1 MKRIVANEKNKGITL
16 IALIVTIIVLIILA
30 GVSISMLTGENGIL
44 SKASSAKKKTQVAN
58 EKEAV
63 SMAAL
68 EALTI
73 GNGTIS
79 KNTLKTSMKSYLGQD
94 VELVGEGPW
103 KYEGT
108 DGVYVIN
115 ESGTVKSGW
124 MCNYDK
130 NGAPESVT
138 NGKVTLNIGAY
149 INYDPGTEESY
160 TSPTGTYQQVSY
172 YVTGPDSNKIT
183 QLWGCA
189 NASDYQKMLDDGTV
203 QKGNGN
209 SNQTFVA
216 SNASNVKWKVLG
228 ADDETGELLIVAAD
242 VLKNTDNSTQKLV
255 LRGITGYLN
264 GVEELNKVCQ
274 VYGKGKGATGA
285 RSINYEDIGK
295 VIGRKRGTNTAS
307 YTYTWTADSNTNH
320 SPSYNGGKN
329 YLGYWHTK
337 ADEQSVKDY
346 NASNP
351 KDKTL
356 LKTTSTGVFNF
367 YNTTT
372 GKWETNTQELN
383 ELTETKTIGTVKP
396 DYVGYSSVTAEQ
408 KATKGY
414 DVVFKTDAGEEIVKD
429 VNKDGVWQSGDDNRY
444 WLGSSYCNADSNF
457 AYWGMDYVYA
467 SGYVYGGNTYYSF
480 GLVTTPSYGVRPVVS
495 LDSDIQL
502 ELNSTQ
508 ANTYDIK

>member
-1 MKRIVANEKNKGITL
+1 MKNEIIGNQKQGITL
-16 IALIVTIIVLIILA
+16 IALVVTIVVLLILA
-30 GVSISMLTGENGIL
+30 GVSISMLTGQSGIL
-44 SKASSAKKKTQVAN
+44 NRTNEAKKKTQATN

-63 SMAAL
+63 SMATL
-68 EALTI
+68 EAVTVGKGQI
-73 GNGTIS
+73 TEEN
-79 KNTLKTSMKSYLGQD
+79 LKSSMKSYFGQD
-94 VELVGEGPW
+94 VELVGNGPW
-103 KYEGT
+103 QYLGS
-108 DGVYVIN
+108 DGAYTITEKGSVA
-115 ESGTVKSGW
+115 KGW
-124 MCNYDK
+124 ICNYDK

-160 TSPTGTYQQVSY
+160 TSPTGTYQQFSY

-329 YLGYWHTK
+329 YLSYWHAK

-351 KDKTL
+351 KDKTF

-367 YNTTT
+367 YNTAT

-429 VNKDGVWQSGDDNRY
+429 VYKDEVWQSGDNNRY
-444 WLGSSYCNADSNF
+444 WLGSSYCDAYSNY
-457 AYWGMDYVYA
+457 ASWGLDYVYA
-467 SGYVYGGNTYYSF
+467 SGYVYGSYAYNSF
-480 GLVTTPSYGVRPVVS
+480 GNVNTPSYGVRPVIS

-502 ELNSTQ
+502 E
-508 ANTYDIK
+508 ANQTHSNVYDIK

>member
-1 MKRIVANEKNKGITL
+1 MKNEIIGNQKQGITL
-16 IALIVTIIVLIILA
+16 IALVVTIVVLLILA
-30 GVSISMLTGENGIL
+30 GVSISMLTGQSGIL
-44 SKASSAKKKTQVAN
+44 NRTNEAKKKTQATN

-63 SMAAL
+63 SMATL
-68 EALTI
+68 EAVTVGKGQI
-73 GNGTIS
+73 TEEN
-79 KNTLKTSMKSYLGQD
+79 LKSSMKSYFGQD
-94 VELVGEGPW
+94 VELVGNGPW
-103 KYEGT
+103 QYLGR
-108 DGVYVIN
+108 DGAYTITEKGSVA
-115 ESGTVKSGW
+115 KGW
-124 MCNYDK
+124 ICNYDK

-172 YVTGPDSNKIT
+172 YVTGPDSNKTT

-329 YLGYWHTK
+329 YLSYWHAK

-346 NASNP
+346 NASKT

-383 ELTETKTIGTVKP
+383 GLTETKTIGTVKP

-429 VNKDGVWQSGDDNRY
+429 VDKDGVWQSGDDNRY

>member
-1 MKRIVANEKNKGITL
+1 MRKCDKNNGITL
-16 IALIVTIIVLIILA
+16 IALVVSIIVLIILA
-30 GVSISMLTGENGIL
+30 GVGISMLTGQNGIL
-44 SKASSAKKKTQVAN
+44 ERTSEAKKKAQVAN

-63 SMAAL
+63 NMAAL
-68 EALTI
+68 EALTL

-103 KYEGT
+103 KYKGT

-124 MCNYDK
+124 ICNYDK

-138 NGKVTLNIGAY
+138 NGKVTLNIGDY

-183 QLWGCA
+183 RLWRCA

-203 QKGNGN
+203 QKGNGH
-209 SNQTFVA
+209 SNQTFAA

-228 ADDETGELLIVAAD
+228 TDDETGELLIVAAD
-242 VLKNTDNSTQKLV
+242 VLKNTDNSTKKLV

-274 VYGKGKGATGA
+274 IYGKGKGATGA
-285 RSINYEDIGK
+285 RSINYDDIGT
-295 VIGRKRGTNTAS
+295 VIGRKRGVNIES
-307 YTYTWTADSNTNH
+307 RTYTWIANSNTNH

-329 YLGYWHTK
+329 YLKYWHTK
-337 ADEQSVKDY
+337 ADEKSIKDY
-346 NASNP
+346 DASNP
-351 KDKTL
+351 KDEKL

-367 YNTTT
+367 YNTAT

-383 ELTETKTIGTVKP
+383 GLTETKTIGIVKP
-396 DYVGYSSVTAEQ
+396 DYVGYESVTAEQ
-408 KATKGY
+408 QATKGY
-414 DVVFKTDAGEEIVKD
+414 NVVFKTDAGEEIVKD
-429 VNKDGVWQSGDDNRY
+429 VYKDGVQSGDNNRY
-444 WLGSSYCNADSNF
+444 WLSSSYCNTSSNH
-457 AYWGMDYVYA
+457 ANWGLYDVYA
-467 SGYVYGGNTYYSF
+467 SGSVHGHGAYNSF
-480 GLVTTPSYGVRPVVS
+480 GNANAPSDGVRPVVY

-502 ELNSTQ
+502 EANSTQ